1 VAASLTLSPTL
12 GAPGTVFAIS
22 GDNLATAPVYGL
34 YWDSS
39 STFISTALTNDM
51 GHFEGITY
59 TVPLTA
65 TIGNIYTVTAELAA
79 NVVAAAPFQV
89 VEPNQEERNER
100 GNGEDMKTAEL
111 LKQLTEARGPSGYE
125 AEIRKIVRER
135 FGQYAD
141 ETRTDALG
149 NVIALKRGV
158 GPEPRPT
165 VMLAGH
171 MDEIALM
178 VKQIEKG
185 FLHIVEI
192 GGFDP
197 RVLLGQ
203 EVVVH
208 GRRELPG
215 VVVSVPPH
223 FTDPAERDKA
233 VPLDKL
239 FVDVGLPPGQ
249 VDKLVRVGD
258 LITIHRRFTELNS
271 GRATSK
277 AMDDRTAVAAI
288 AICLEE
294 LGRLKHQW
302 DVYAVATVQE
312 EETLGGAFTSSYGLA
327 PTIAIAIDV
336 SFGHQPGLSEAETI
350 KMDKG
355 PSITLGPNIHPKVF
369 DGLVAAAKAMELPHQ
384 IEPIPGHS
392 GTDAW
397 AIQVSRAGV
406 PTGLLGIPLRY
417 MHTSVETVV
426 LKDVERTGRL
436 LAAFIARLDDEF
448 LDVLTWKKENGREEA

>member
-1 VAASLTLSPTL
+1 ME
-12 GAPGTVFAIS
+12 I
-22 GDNLATAPVYGL
+22 
-34 YWDSS
+34 
-39 STFISTALTNDM
+39 
-51 GHFEGITY
+51 
-59 TVPLTA
+59 
-65 TIGNIYTVTAELAA
+65 
-79 NVVAAAPFQV
+79 
-89 VEPNQEERNER
+89 
-100 GNGEDMKTAEL
+100 AEL

-125 AEIRKIVRER
+125 AEIREIVREQ

-141 ETRTDALG
+141 ETRTDTLG
-149 NVIALKRGV
+149 SVIALKRGE

-185 FLHIVEI
+185 FLHITQV

-203 EVVVH
+203 QVIVH

-215 VVVSVPPH
+215 VIVSVPPH
-223 FTDPAERDKA
+223 FTDPSERDKT

-239 FVDVGLPPGQ
+239 FVDVGLPPEQ

-258 LITIHRRFTELNS
+258 LITPDGRCTELS
-271 GRATSK
+271 DGWAASK

-294 LGRLKHQW
+294 LTRLKHQW

-312 EETLGGAFTSSYGLA
+312 EVGLRGAMTSAYGLA
-327 PTIAIAIDV
+327 PTVGIAIDV
-336 SFGHQPGLSEAETI
+336 TFGHQPGLSEAETI
-350 KMDKG
+350 KMGEG
-355 PSITLGPNIHPKVF
+355 PSIAFGPNIHPQVF
-369 DGLVAAAKAMELPHQ
+369 DGLVTAAKAMELPHQ
-384 IEPIPGHS
+384 IEPIPGRS

-397 AIQVSRAGV
+397 AIQISREGI

-417 MHTSVETVV
+417 MHTPVETVV

-436 LAAFIARLDDEF
+436 LAGFIARLDDEF
-448 LDVLTWKKENGREEA
+448 LDELTWKAPSRKENEEEEA

>member
-1 VAASLTLSPTL
+1 
-12 GAPGTVFAIS
+12 
-22 GDNLATAPVYGL
+22 
-34 YWDSS
+34 
-39 STFISTALTNDM
+39 
-51 GHFEGITY
+51 
-59 TVPLTA
+59 
-65 TIGNIYTVTAELAA
+65 
-79 NVVAAAPFQV
+79 
-89 VEPNQEERNER
+89 
-100 GNGEDMKTAEL
+100 MKTAEL

-125 AEIRKIVRER
+125 VEIREIVQER

-141 ETRTDALG
+141 ETHTDVLG
-149 NVIALKRGV
+149 NVIAFKRGQ
-158 GPEPRPT
+158 GPDPRPT

-185 FLHIVEI
+185 FLHITEV

-203 EVVVH
+203 EVIVH
-208 GRRELPG
+208 GWRELPG

-223 FTDPAERDKA
+223 FSDPAERDKT
-233 VPLDKL
+233 VPLEKL
-239 FVDVGLPPGQ
+239 FVDVGLPPEQ
-249 VDKLVRVGD
+249 VEKLVRVGD
-258 LITIHRRFTELNS
+258 LITIHRSFTELN
-271 GRATSK
+271 GGWAASK

-294 LGRLKHQW
+294 LTRRKHQW
-302 DVYAVATVQE
+302 DVCAVATVQE
-312 EETLGGAFTSSYGLA
+312 EVGLYGAMTSAYGLA

-336 SFGHQPGLSEAETI
+336 AFGHQPGLPEAETI
-350 KMDKG
+350 KMDEG
-355 PSITLGPNIHPKVF
+355 PSIAFGPNIHPRVF
-369 DGLVAAAKAMELPHQ
+369 EGLKAAAKAMELPHQ
-384 IEPIPGHS
+384 IEPIPGRS

-397 AIQVSRAGV
+397 AIQVSREGV

-448 LDVLTWKKENGREEA
+448 LDALTWKEPPSKEHGREEA

>member
-1 VAASLTLSPTL
+1 METT
-12 GAPGTVFAIS
+12 
-22 GDNLATAPVYGL
+22 D
-34 YWDSS
+34 
-39 STFISTALTNDM
+39 
-51 GHFEGITY
+51 
-59 TVPLTA
+59 
-65 TIGNIYTVTAELAA
+65 
-79 NVVAAAPFQV
+79 
-89 VEPNQEERNER
+89 
-100 GNGEDMKTAEL
+100 L

-125 AEIRKIVRER
+125 AEVREIVREHLGR
-135 FGQYAD
+135 YAD

-149 NVIALKRGV
+149 SVIALKRGD

-178 VKQIEKG
+178 VTQIDKG
-185 FLHIVEI
+185 FLHITTV

-203 EVVVH
+203 EVIVH

-215 VVVSVPPH
+215 VIVSVPPH
-223 FTDPAERDKA
+223 FTDAAERDKT

-239 FVDVGLPPGQ
+239 FVDVGLPPEQ
-249 VDKLVRVGD
+249 VEKLARVGD
-258 LITIHRRFTELNS
+258 LITIHRRYTELS
-271 GRATSK
+271 GGWAAGK

-294 LGRLKHQW
+294 LTRLKHRW

-312 EETLGGAFTSSYGLA
+312 EVGLRGAMTSAYGLA
-327 PTIAIAIDV
+327 PTVGIAIDV
-336 SFGHQPGLSEAETI
+336 TFGYQPGLLEAETI
-350 KMDKG
+350 KMGKG
-355 PSITLGPNIHPKVF
+355 PGIAFGPNIHPQIF
-369 DGLVAAAKAMELPHQ
+369 DGLEASAKALEMPYQ
-384 IEPIPGHS
+384 IEPIPGRS

-397 AIQVSRAGV
+397 AIQVSREGV

-436 LAAFIARLDDEF
+436 LAGFIARLDDEF
-448 LDVLTWKKENGREEA
+448 LDALTWKKENGKGQKEEA

>member
-1 VAASLTLSPTL
+1 
-12 GAPGTVFAIS
+12 
-22 GDNLATAPVYGL
+22 
-34 YWDSS
+34 
-39 STFISTALTNDM
+39 
-51 GHFEGITY
+51 
-59 TVPLTA
+59 
-65 TIGNIYTVTAELAA
+65 
-79 NVVAAAPFQV
+79 
-89 VEPNQEERNER
+89 
-100 GNGEDMKTAEL
+100 MKTAEL

-125 AEIRKIVRER
+125 AEIREIVQER

-141 ETRTDALG
+141 ETRTDTLG
-149 NVIALKRGV
+149 NVIALKRGE
-158 GPEPRPT
+158 GPEPRPS

-185 FLHIVEI
+185 FLHITQV

-203 EVVVH
+203 EVIVH
-208 GRRELPG
+208 GQRELPG
-215 VVVSVPPH
+215 VIVSVPPH
-223 FTDPAERDKA
+223 FTDPAERQKA

-239 FVDVGLPPGQ
+239 FVDVGLPPEQ
-249 VDKLVRVGD
+249 VEELVRVGD
-258 LITIHRRFTELNS
+258 LITIYRRFTELNS
-271 GRATSK
+271 GRAASK

-294 LGRLKHQW
+294 LTRLKHQW

-312 EETLGGAFTSSYGLA
+312 ETGLRGAMTSAYGLA
-327 PTIAIAIDV
+327 PTVAVAIDV
-336 SFGHQPGLSEAETI
+336 SFGHQPDAPKALTV
-350 KMDKG
+350 KMNGG
-355 PSITLGPNIHPKVF
+355 PSIAFGPNIHPRVF
-369 DGLVAAAKAMELPHQ
+369 DGLMAAAKAMELPHQ
-384 IEPIPGHS
+384 TEPVPGRS

-397 AIQVSRAGV
+397 AIQVSREGI

-448 LDVLTWKKENGREEA
+448 LDALTWKEPKQENDREEA